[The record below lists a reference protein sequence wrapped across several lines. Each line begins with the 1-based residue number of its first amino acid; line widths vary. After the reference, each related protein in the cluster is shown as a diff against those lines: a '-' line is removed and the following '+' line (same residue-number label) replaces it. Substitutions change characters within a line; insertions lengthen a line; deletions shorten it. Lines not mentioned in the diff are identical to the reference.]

1 MAVSILLVIVIILG
15 VLLVVYIKK
24 YARVSEELSNALA
37 ANERLRKANDILN
50 SNPPSFD
57 DIAEWLS

>member
-1 MAVSILLVIVIILG
+1 VAVSILLAIVIILG
-15 VLLVVYIKK
+15 VLLGVYIKK

-37 ANERLRKANDILN
+37 ANERLQKANDILN